1 MGESDLDQLNKLVD
15 SLWLLYDTQG
25 RYHAMIE
32 LATELLNVL
41 SSTPS
46 TPERA
51 IQELTMRTSLARA
64 LMVLHGFTQEVEDE
78 YARALELFEGDRDL
92 PQLFPVLRGLATLY
106 QYSAEFDKS
115 AQLGREI
122 LQLAEAQ
129 DDPSMRVD
137 GHLVL
142 GSSIA
147 FMGDL
152 DGGLEHLDRGIEYF
166 ESQGQKSRRFRI
178 GANAGVA
185 SYTTSALTLWLRGF
199 PDRAVERAN
208 RAVTLATELRHPFTM
223 AYALFHT
230 GFLHLWR
237 REPELM
243 RDRAVGVLDV
253 ADEYDLQI
261 WTALG
266 AVLLGAAKTALGR
279 DDEGLAEIRE
289 GVALYQGMKTPPVF
303 WPLLLYVRA
312 GASAPGR
319 KSGRGAR
326 LHRRGDRDRRC
337 RRARS

>member
-1 MGESDLDQLNKLVD
+1 MGENDLDQLNMLVD
-15 SLWLLYDTQG
+15 SLWLLYDAQG
-25 RYHAMIE
+25 RHHAMIE

-64 LMVLHGFTQEVEDE
+64 LMRPPWVHRGGRGRVR
-78 YARALELFEGDRDL
+78 ARAGALRGR
-92 PQLFPVLRGLATLY
+92 PRASQLFPVLRGLATLY
-106 QYSAEFDKS
+106 QYSADFEKS

-122 LQLAEAQ
+122 LHLAEAQ

-142 GSSIA
+142 GSSLA

-166 ESQGQKSRRFRI
+166 ESQRQKSRRFQI
-178 GANAGVA
+178 GANAGVV
-185 SYTTSALTLWLRGF
+185 SYTTSALTLWQRGF

-266 AVLLGAAKTALGR
+266 TVLLGAAKTALGR
-279 DDEGLAEIRE
+279 VDEGLAEIRE
-289 GVALYQGMKTPPVF
+289 GLPCT
-303 WPLLLYVRA
+303 RA
-312 GASAPGR
+312 
-319 KSGRGAR
+319 
-326 LHRRGDRDRRC
+326 
-337 RRARS
+337 